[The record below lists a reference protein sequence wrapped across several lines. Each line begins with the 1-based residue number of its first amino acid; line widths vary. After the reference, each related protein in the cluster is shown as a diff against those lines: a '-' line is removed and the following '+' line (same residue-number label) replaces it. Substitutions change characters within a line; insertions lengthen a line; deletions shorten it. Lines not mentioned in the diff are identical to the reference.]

1 MARRI
6 VLFLVIITLASVGA
20 NLPQLQ
26 QTALAAGLDQKGKA
40 DAKEATRLF
49 KQGQY
54 EEAAQIFARL
64 SVDYPDM
71 EIFER
76 NLGACFYYLGK
87 PEPALSNLRRY
98 LGRRKDIAPDDKAV
112 VDRWID
118 EMEKLRAQNAA
129 ASVPPAPA
137 EPAAAPALAEPVA
150 APPAAAEA
158 PRVTPPPAV
167 APVPPPKA
175 DEPAPALPAT
185 ALVPPIVP
193 ASGEA
198 SKQPA
203 GIDLTESRAPSDS
216 TEAGSPFYKA
226 WWFWTSAAV
235 VVVGGAVTAIYFATR
250 SQDPCG
256 GASMACLGVK

>member
-6 VLFLVIITLASVGA
+6 VLFLVLTTLAAVGA

-98 LGRRKDIAPDDKAV
+98 LGRRKDIAPDDKAA

-129 ASVPPAPA
+129 ASLPPAPPVPPPA
-137 EPAAAPALAEPVA
+137 EAAAAPPVPVVAPTVA
-150 APPAAAEA
+150 AP
-158 PRVTPPPAV
+158 V
-167 APVPPPKA
+167 APAPPPKA
-175 DEPAPALPAT
+175 DEPAQAIPAAASIPPAIAPT
-185 ALVPPIVP
+185 P
-193 ASGEA
+193 SEA
-198 SKQPA
+198 PKPA
-203 GIDLTESRAPSDS
+203 GVDLTSTATPSDS
-216 TEAGSPFYKA
+216 TEAGRPFWKT
-226 WWFWTSAAV
+226 WWFWTGAV
-235 VVVGGAVTAIYFATR
+235 VVVGGAVTAIVLTTR
-250 SQDPCG
+250 SSRSSDPCS

>member
-6 VLFLVIITLASVGA
+6 VLFLVIVTFASVGA

-26 QTALAAGLDQKGKA
+26 QTALAAGLDQKGRA
-40 DAKEATRLF
+40 DAKEATRFF

-98 LGRRKDIAPDDKAV
+98 LGRRKDIAPDDKAA

-129 ASVPPAPA
+129 ASAPPAPPPA
-137 EPAAAPALAEPVA
+137 EPAV
-150 APPAAAEA
+150 
-158 PRVTPPPAV
+158 PPPAPVV
-167 APVPPPKA
+167 APMVTAPVALAPPPKA
-175 DEPAPALPAT
+175 DEPAPAIPAAT
-185 ALVPPIVP
+185 SIPPAIAP
-193 ASGEA
+193 TPSEA
-198 SKQPA
+198 PKPA
-203 GIDLTESRAPSDS
+203 GVDLTSTATPSDS
-216 TEAGSPFYKA
+216 SEAGRPFWKT
-226 WWFWTSAAV
+226 WWFWTGAV
-235 VVVGGAVTAIYFATR
+235 VVVGGAVTAIVLTTR
-250 SQDPCG
+250 SSDPCS

>member
-6 VLFLVIITLASVGA
+6 VLFLVIITLAAVGA

-26 QTALAAGLDQKGKA
+26 QTALATGLDQKGKA

-129 ASVPPAPA
+129 ASAPPAP
-137 EPAAAPALAEPVA
+137 PVP
-150 APPAAAEA
+150 PPAAAA
-158 PRVTPPPAV
+158 VPPPASVV
-167 APVPPPKA
+167 APTVAPPVAPAPPPKA
-175 DEPAPALPAT
+175 EEPGQAIPAATSIPPAIAPTP
-185 ALVPPIVP
+185 
-193 ASGEA
+193 SEA
-198 SKQPA
+198 PKPA
-203 GIDLTESRAPSDS
+203 GVDLTSTATPSDS
-216 TEAGSPFYKA
+216 TQAGRPFWKT
-226 WWFWTSAAV
+226 WWFWTGAV
-235 VVVGGAVTAIYFATR
+235 VVVGGAVTAIVLTTR
-250 SQDPCG
+250 SSRSSDPCS

>member
-20 NLPQLQ
+20 NLSQLQ
-26 QTALAAGLDQKGKA
+26 QTALAAGLDQKGRA

-54 EEAAQIFARL
+54 EEASQIFARL

-129 ASVPPAPA
+129 ATLPPAPPVPPPA
-137 EPAAAPALAEPVA
+137 EPAV
-150 APPAAAEA
+150 
-158 PRVTPPPAV
+158 PPPAPVV
-167 APVPPPKA
+167 APIVAPPVAPAPPPKA
-175 DEPAPALPAT
+175 DEPAPAIPA
-185 ALVPPIVP
+185 AASISP
-193 ASGEA
+193 AIAPTPSEA
-198 SKQPA
+198 TKPA
-203 GIDLTESRAPSDS
+203 GVDLTSTAAPSDS
-216 TEAGSPFYKA
+216 TEAGRPLWKT
-226 WWFWTSAAV
+226 WWFWTGAV
-235 VVVGGAVTAIYFATR
+235 VVVGGAVTAIVLATR
-250 SQDPCG
+250 SSDPCS

>member
-6 VLFLVIITLASVGA
+6 VLFLVITTLAAVGA

-26 QTALAAGLDQKGKA
+26 QTALAAGLDQKGRA
-40 DAKEATRLF
+40 DAKEATRFF

-129 ASVPPAPA
+129 ASAPPAPPPA
-137 EPAAAPALAEPVA
+137 EPAV
-150 APPAAAEA
+150 
-158 PRVTPPPAV
+158 PPPAPVV
-167 APVPPPKA
+167 APMVTAPVALAPPPKA
-175 DEPAPALPAT
+175 DEPAPAIPAAT
-185 ALVPPIVP
+185 SIPPAIAP
-193 ASGEA
+193 TPSEA
-198 SKQPA
+198 PKPA
-203 GIDLTESRAPSDS
+203 GVDLTSTATPSDS
-216 TEAGSPFYKA
+216 TEAGRPFWKT
-226 WWFWTSAAV
+226 WWFWTGAV
-235 VVVGGAVTAIYFATR
+235 VVVGGAVTAIVLTTR
-250 SQDPCG
+250 SSDPCS